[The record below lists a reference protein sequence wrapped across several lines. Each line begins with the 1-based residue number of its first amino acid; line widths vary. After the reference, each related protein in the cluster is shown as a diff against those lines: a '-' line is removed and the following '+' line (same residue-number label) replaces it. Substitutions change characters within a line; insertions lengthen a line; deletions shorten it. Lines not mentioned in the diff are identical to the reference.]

1 MAGSAPRV
9 EPKTYSVRIFAH
21 LDFNGNTTCNFACA
35 SCSHL
40 APFTKAE
47 WMTPE
52 ILERDLDALKPFM
65 RFDRVQAVGGEPLL
79 HPDLT
84 ELLTVARKSG
94 IAEKVTVITNGSL
107 LRKASPVFWRAI
119 DVLKLSVYSKLD
131 PAVIQLAKERCADYA
146 VMFEPTD
153 YPDFYKQFTREKTDG
168 VKSFTGCVW
177 KNDCH
182 SVHFGKYYRCPQSI
196 FFHKQ
201 FDDLVPGADGL
212 PLAGLTEEKLTAF
225 LDRTDPL
232 TSCSHCTGGHGET
245 VAWHESKTKAEWI
258 EAATIT

>member
-1 MAGSAPRV
+1 M
-9 EPKTYSVRIFAH
+9 
-21 LDFNGNTTCNFACA
+21 TCS

-47 WMTPE
+47 RMPLGT
-52 ILERDLDALKPFM
+52 LEWDLEALRPFM
-65 RFDRVQAVGGEPLL
+65 HFERIQAVGGEPLL
-79 HPDLT
+79 NPDLIM
-84 ELLTVARKSG
+84 LLLIASRSG
-94 IAEKVTVITNGSL
+94 IADKVTVITNGL
-107 LRKASPVFWRAI
+107 LLQKMRPAFWGLV
-119 DVLKLSVYSKLD
+119 DVLKLSIYKRLD
-131 PAVIQLAKERCADYA
+131 PAVIEFARNKCAEHEIE
-146 VMFEPTD
+146 FEPTE
-153 YPDFYKQFTREKTDG
+153 YPEFYKQFTREKTDG
-168 VKSFTGCVW
+168 VESFSGCVW

-212 PLAGLTEEKLTAF
+212 PLADLTEEKLTAF
-225 LDRTDPL
+225 LERTEPL

-258 EAATIT
+258 ETSTI